1 MLPNTETIKV
11 FSGVF
16 LVAFAYLF
24 VQQDDYHKKFDKQV
38 SIEYNCKTVLE
49 GRVTVP
55 KSVIDECN
63 DGRRIVIVKAYQE

>member
-1 MLPNTETIKV
+1 MIPNLETFKV
-11 FSGVF
+11 FGMVF

-38 SIEYNCKTVLE
+38 SLEYNCKTVLE
-49 GRVTVP
+49 GRVSVP
-55 KSVIDECN
+55 QFVIDECN

>member
-38 SIEYNCKTVLE
+38 SLEYNCKTVLE
-49 GRVTVP
+49 RRISVP
-55 KSVIDECN
+55 QFVIDECN

>member
-49 GRVTVP
+49 RRITVP
-55 KSVIDECN
+55 QFVIDECN

>member
-1 MLPNTETIKV
+1 MIPNLETFKV
-11 FSGVF
+11 FGMVF
-16 LVAFAYLF
+16 FVAFAYLF

-49 GRVTVP
+49 GRVSVP
-55 KSVIDECN
+55 KFVIDECN

>member
-49 GRVTVP
+49 RRISVP
-55 KSVIDECN
+55 QFVIDECN

>member
-1 MLPNTETIKV
+1 MIPNAETIKV

-16 LVAFAYLF
+16 FVAFAYLY

-38 SIEYNCKTVLE
+38 SIEYNCNSVL
-49 GRVTVP
+49 RNKLDVP
-55 KSVIDECN
+55 QFVIDECN

>member
-24 VQQDDYHKKFDKQV
+24 VQHDDYHKEFDKQV

-55 KSVIDECN
+55 KFVIDECN